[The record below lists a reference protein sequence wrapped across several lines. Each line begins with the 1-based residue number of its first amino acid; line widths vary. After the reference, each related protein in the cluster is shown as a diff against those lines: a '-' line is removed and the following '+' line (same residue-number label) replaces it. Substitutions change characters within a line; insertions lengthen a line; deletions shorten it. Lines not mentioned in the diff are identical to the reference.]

1 MLKLRSL
8 ITTCFSSMTS
18 TTTTYFRHVAISLL
32 VLVSP
37 HHIDLSECRAL
48 SWPHRG
54 MQQHLAAFEAA
65 QLNEPSPTPRRP
77 LQPAWKIGCWK
88 VVSVQRSRSRT
99 NSVHARSTPGYCA
112 KSMPDKDSTRSAPWL
127 SFPPFVRLSRT
138 RSVVRRRL
146 YGGVRR
152 CAALEL

>member
-37 HHIDLSECRAL
+37 HHTDLSECRAL

-88 VVSVQRSRSRT
+88 VVSVQRSRSHP
-99 NSVHARSTPGYCA
+99 NYVHARSKPVHSA
-112 KSMPDKDSTRSAPWL
+112 DSMPYKDCTMSASWF
-127 SFPPFVRLSRT
+127 SFPPFFRLSRS
-138 RSVVRRRL
+138 RSVVRRRR